1 MKGKKCLR
9 GELNPVH
16 MNAKPSHRLLRHIVA
31 KLLSIFKAFSREIL
45 VVDAVC
51 SGGAVLINNSRGIF
65 QENKQ
70 CFSVKSGNLTHFI
83 WRIMAD

>member
-1 MKGKKCLR
+1 MKEKKCLR

-16 MNAKPSHRLLRHIVA
+16 TNAKSSHRLLRHIVA

-65 QENKQ
+65 QENKH
-70 CFSVKSGNLTHFI
+70 CFSVKSVNLTHFI